1 MGRIFVEYMLFHVAN
16 GEQYWSAILVTPV
29 AGTIN
34 NRCKIITG
42 HSLVTSWLERAL
54 NSRGFLRLDSTPRG
68 FIVRWNGLLSPRGSH
83 IVAFSP
89 TRCDNENNASWN
101 GEPTIVFFFSLS
113 LSVCRTAYRTQFAIA
128 KITSSWIEVT
138 QKVDQPRSARSRYCL
153 LSISSSSFF
162 FFSSFLLFW
171 KEIYMHLY
179 TKGNC
184 GKKNLFITLK

>member
-113 LSVCRTAYRTQFAIA
+113 PSVGQRIER
-128 KITSSWIEVT
+128 SSRSLKLLRLESKWPKRSISRDPLALVT
-138 QKVDQPRSARSRYCL
+138 VFSPFLLL
-153 LSISSSSFF
+153 LSSFSRPSYYFERKFISIYIRREIVVRRI
-162 FFSSFLLFW
+162 FSLL
-171 KEIYMHLY
+171 
-179 TKGNC
+179 
-184 GKKNLFITLK
+184 

>member
-113 LSVCRTAYRTQFAIA
+113 LSPSVGQRIER
-128 KITSSWIEVT
+128 SSRSLKLLRLESKWPKRSISRDPLALVT
-138 QKVDQPRSARSRYCL
+138 VFSPFLLL
-153 LSISSSSFF
+153 LSSFSRPSYYF
-162 FFSSFLLFW
+162 ERKFICIYIRREIVVRRIFSLV
-171 KEIYMHLY
+171 
-179 TKGNC
+179 
-184 GKKNLFITLK
+184 

>member
-113 LSVCRTAYRTQFAIA
+113 LSPSVGQRIER
-128 KITSSWIEVT
+128 SS
-138 QKVDQPRSARSRYCL
+138 RSLKL
-153 LSISSSSFF
+153 LRLESKWPKRSISSLSLLSSLHFF
-162 FFSSFLLFW
+162 FFFLLFLVLL
-171 KEIYMHLY
+171 IIL
-179 TKGNC
+179 KGNLYAFIYE
-184 GKKNLFITLK
+184 GKLW